1 MAEFKGIDIVR
12 VDNHVR
18 LLVTGN
24 ADWLVAAGREER
36 RFAVLDVS
44 DARMQ
49 DIPYFAALEK
59 QMNEG
64 GREAL
69 LDYLLNFDLSRVNL
83 RVIPKTM
90 ALLEQKI
97 VSLNPEQSWL
107 FDLLRS
113 GRLPWGEDGG
123 DRRQCKAE
131 LIFAPGRKSARD
143 RNDARDVFAEGVS
156 DDPVAAAEG
165 DDRLQAGANVPLS
178 ASRRMPATVRRRFWA
193 VARSPVGR

>member
-1 MAEFKGIDIVR
+1 
-12 VDNHVR
+12 
-18 LLVTGN
+18 
-24 ADWLVAAGREER
+24 
-36 RFAVLDVS
+36 
-44 DARMQ
+44 
-49 DIPYFAALEK
+49 
-59 QMNEG
+59 MNEG

-69 LDYLLNFDLSRVNL
+69 LDYLLTFDLSRVNL

-113 GRLPWGEDGG
+113 GRFTLGRG
-123 DRRQCKAE
+123 RRGSPAMQSGADLRQLYGTWE
-131 LIFAPGRKSARD
+131 APGRKSARD